1 MSLQAVFFDMGGTI
15 ETLWQT
21 PELRIK
27 ETSGIRTRL
36 AQAGIHFDLNDKQLY
51 KIISDGLNA
60 YHRFSLQTMQELS
73 PQRVW
78 AEYILADHHVDPE
91 KLSELAEELM
101 LYIETHYYKRVMR
114 PEVPAVLESVQKL
127 GLKIGLIS
135 NVNSRG
141 QVPTNLKQYGI
152 RHYFDPI
159 VLSSEYGRRKPDPAI
174 FHYAARLADLPTSHC
189 VYVGDRIARDILG
202 ARRAGFRMAVQ
213 ILHGYDHGERDEGPA
228 PDAIITDLTELVDI
242 LRVEMDKDELRMAA
256 PRPGSEPIQ
265 AIIFDAGDVLYYRP
279 RRYQKLA
286 AFLGSQGIDAS
297 IIARED
303 VKLLE
308 QQAFKGLISRDQ
320 YREALLRLYGIVQP
334 CQIEK
339 GKLVLNEEDND
350 IEFFDGVREALQA
363 LKKKGCLL
371 GIITDT
377 AVPISEKLNWF
388 ERGGFAE
395 VWDSIISSKE
405 VGIRKPDPR
414 IFQAALKQLG
424 ISASRAV
431 FVGHKK
437 TELDGA
443 RAIGMKT
450 AAYNYEM
457 DASADYYIGK
467 LADLLD
473 LQAVGAPSSVG
484 CE

>member
-1 MSLQAVFFDMGGTI
+1 
-15 ETLWQT
+15 
-21 PELRIK
+21 
-27 ETSGIRTRL
+27 
-36 AQAGIHFDLNDKQLY
+36 
-51 KIISDGLNA
+51 
-60 YHRFSLQTMQELS
+60 
-73 PQRVW
+73 
-78 AEYILADHHVDPE
+78 
-91 KLSELAEELM
+91 
-101 LYIETHYYKRVMR
+101 
-114 PEVPAVLESVQKL
+114 
-127 GLKIGLIS
+127 
-135 NVNSRG
+135 
-141 QVPTNLKQYGI
+141 
-152 RHYFDPI
+152 
-159 VLSSEYGRRKPDPAI
+159 
-174 FHYAARLADLPTSHC
+174 
-189 VYVGDRIARDILG
+189 
-202 ARRAGFRMAVQ
+202 
-213 ILHGYDHGERDEGPA
+213 
-228 PDAIITDLTELVDI
+228 
-242 LRVEMDKDELRMAA
+242 MAA
-256 PRPGSEPIQ
+256 SPAGSRPIQ
-265 AIIFDAGDVLYYRP
+265 AMIFDAGDVLYHRP

-297 IIARED
+297 IIVGED

-424 ISASRAV
+424 VSASRAV

-450 AAYNYEM
+450 AAYNYET

>member
-1 MSLQAVFFDMGGTI
+1 MTIRAVFFDMGGTI

-21 PELRIK
+21 PDLRIK
-27 ETSGIRTRL
+27 ETPGIRTRL

-51 KIISDGLNA
+51 KLISDGLNA
-60 YHRFSLQTMQELS
+60 YHRFSLQTMQELP
-73 PQRVW
+73 PQSVW
-78 AEYILADHHVDPE
+78 AEYILADHPIDPG
-91 KLSELAEELM
+91 KFPELAEELM
-101 LYIETHYYKRVMR
+101 LYIETHYYMRVMR
-114 PEVPAVLESVQKL
+114 PEVPAVLESAQKL

-141 QVPTNLKQYGI
+141 QVPTNLQQYGI
-152 RHYFDPI
+152 RQYFDPI

-174 FHYAARLADLPTSHC
+174 FHHAARLANVPTSHC
-189 VYVGDRIARDILG
+189 IYVGDRIARDVLG

-228 PDAIITDLTELVDI
+228 PDAIITDLTELVEI
-242 LRVEMDKDELRMAA
+242 LRVEMDKDKLHMAA
-256 PRPGSEPIQ
+256 SPAASRPIQ
-265 AIIFDAGDVLYYRP
+265 AMIFDAGDILYHRP
-279 RRYQKLA
+279 RRYQKLT

-297 IIARED
+297 IIAGED

-308 QQAFKGLISRDQ
+308 QQAFKGQISRDQ
-320 YREALLRLYGIVQP
+320 YREALLRLYGVVQP
-334 CQIEK
+334 GQIEK
-339 GKLVLNEEDND
+339 GKLVLDEEDKD
-350 IEFFDGVREALQA
+350 IVFFDGVRETLHA
-363 LKKKGCLL
+363 LKNGGFLL

-377 AVPISEKLNWF
+377 AVSISEKLNWF

-405 VGIRKPDPR
+405 IGIRKPDPR

-450 AAYNYEM
+450 AAYNHEK
-457 DASADYYIGK
+457 DASADYYIGQ

-473 LQAVGAPSSVG
+473 LQSVGAPSPVG
-484 CE
+484 FE